1 MKGDNLDNTKNTL
14 YFLESHLEVL
24 NKDITIVLESSSK
37 YFKSL
42 RKLEEKVFLDKDKQ
56 PFIVSAYAVDYN
68 SKDLKKKES
77 KDGKTCIL
85 KLSQKDKNAD
95 KFESE
100 ILILLNKDT
109 LLPSIKFYPMKKLFG
124 KTVSA
129 PMNLNLS
136 TLQQIQM
143 LSDALAKDGKKE
155 NEQTFLELQRFGLN
169 SLNKMNNYEMILF
182 YILYI
187 DILNGGDKNLI
198 KDIFAIFDL
207 KKMIK
212 PVNQQSLYIYFEKME
227 AIYKNQIQ
235 IFDIIKTIPNCKF
248 NSYLIKFYTIY
259 INLYSSTESYE
270 NCDRIINDL
279 KDNNPFDNLILSKL
293 YLSEYSSFYRNIP
306 ISNNI
311 KNSLIVK
318 YINSSENYD
327 NLQIAF
333 SIIKDYINS
342 DFAIILSI
350 IIDNYEKIN
359 DICLRRKLP
368 LKLNDYIIAKEND
381 DLSKIQYYLD
391 ILTQKKLNY
400 KYKCIDIELRTYDLY
415 LSNLEKNQKFWEF
428 FKSNIIFGSLSYEEI
443 TEDLTY
449 ISRYFGRDFI
459 KMLELIVTNYDKLR
473 EICMN
478 EKKHIIISNYIEQN
492 KNNDIEKIKEY
503 LNFII
508 TQKLKDQYE
517 TILFDVN
524 IWNYYVFNQF
534 NMDFLTYLEKKLY
547 EGSINSKD
555 IDDCLQYSSNFRSK
569 NFLSM
574 LQIINF
580 NFNIIQDISRREKVK
595 FSIAKF
601 IHQQPNNDDLFKIY
615 DQIKI
620 IIEKE
625 QPNSYPSINF
635 DVKIWMPY
643 TQSLVLATLRFIRKI
658 ISECKKME
666 PDLNE
671 DTILLTRKIHDIG
684 YVEIKKGTLTGE
696 KLLEFLGD
704 EEIYYRD
711 KTTYDLYQKNV
722 DFQNQLNNHAN
733 VINELNKQHANLV
746 KVVNDLQKKV
756 VDLTTQNAAAHN
768 RIRQLESENS
778 KINGELSRIYSDI
791 RSLKTRINFG
801 QHLP

>member
-1 MKGDNLDNTKNTL
+1 MKGDNLDNTKNTV

-85 KLSQKDKNAD
+85 KLSQKDKNGD

-235 IFDIIKTIPNCKF
+235 IFDIIKTIPNCEF

-368 LKLNDYIIAKEND
+368 LKLNDYIITKEND

>member
-1 MKGDNLDNTKNTL
+1 MKGDNLDKTNITL

-24 NKDITIVLESSSK
+24 NSDITVGIESSTK

-42 RKLEEKVFLDKDKQ
+42 RKLVEKVFLDKDKQ
-56 PFIVSAYAVDYN
+56 PYVVSAYAIDYN
-68 SKDLKKKES
+68 SKELKKKES
-77 KDGKTCIL
+77 KDAKTSTL
-85 KLSQKDKNAD
+85 KISQKDRNGD

-100 ILILLNKDT
+100 IKILLNKDT
-109 LLPSIKFYPMKKLFG
+109 LMPSVKFNPMKKLFG
-124 KTVSA
+124 KDVSP
-129 PMNLNLS
+129 PMKLDLS
-136 TLQQIQM
+136 ALEGIQM
-143 LSDALAKDGKKE
+143 LSEALIKDGKKE
-155 NEQTFLELQRFGLN
+155 NEPTFLELQRFGLN
-169 SLNKMNNYEMILF
+169 LLNKTDKYEMILF

-187 DILNGGDKNLI
+187 DILNGGNRDLI
-198 KDIFAIFDL
+198 KDIFNKFDL

-212 PVNQQSLYIYFEKME
+212 PLNQKSLSVYFEKME
-227 AIYKNQIQ
+227 VIYKNQIM
-235 IFDIIKTIPNCKF
+235 IFDIIKTIPNCNF

-259 INLYSSTESYE
+259 INLYSSIESYE
-270 NCDRIINDL
+270 NCERIMNDL

-306 ISNNI
+306 TSNNS
-311 KNSLIVK
+311 KNSLIIK
-318 YINSSENYD
+318 YITSSENYN
-327 NLQIAF
+327 NLQITF

-342 DFAIILSI
+342 DFVTLLSI
-350 IIDNYEKIN
+350 ITDNYEKIN

-368 LKLNDYIIAKEND
+368 LKINDYIIPREND

-400 KYKCIDIELRTYDLY
+400 KFKCIDIELRTWDIY
-415 LSNLEKNQKFWEF
+415 LSNLEKNKKFWEF
-428 FKSNIIFGSLSYEEI
+428 FQSNIILGSLNYEEI
-443 TEDLTY
+443 NEDLTY

-478 EKKHIIISNYIEQN
+478 EQKHIIISNYIEQN
-492 KNNDIEKIKEY
+492 KNNDIEKIKEN

-508 TQKLKDQYE
+508 SQKLKDQYE

-524 IWNYYVFNQF
+524 IWNYYIFNQF

-580 NFNIIQDISRREKVK
+580 NFNIIQDISKREKVK
-595 FSIAKF
+595 FSIEKF
-601 IHQQPNNDDLFKIY
+601 INQQPIDDDLLKIF

-625 QPNSYPSINF
+625 QPYSHPSINF
-635 DVKIWMPY
+635 DVKIWTPY
-643 TQSLVLATLRFIRKI
+643 TQCQVLSTLRLIRKI

-671 DTILLTRKIHDIG
+671 DTILLTRRIHDIG
-684 YVEIKKGTLTGE
+684 YLEIKNGTLAGE

-746 KVVNDLQKKV
+746 NIVNNLQKKV
-756 VDLTTQNAAAHN
+756 SDLTAQNASAHSRISKLETEN
-768 RIRQLESENS
+768 SRIR
-778 KINGELSRIYSDI
+778 GELSSINKEI
-791 RSLKTRINFG
+791 GSLKRRSNFG
-801 QHLP
+801 

>member
-85 KLSQKDKNAD
+85 KLSQKDKNGD
-95 KFESE
+95 KFESQ

-109 LLPSIKFYPMKKLFG
+109 LIPSIKFEPMKKLFG
-124 KTVSA
+124 KIVSA
-129 PMNLNLS
+129 PMKLNLS
-136 TLQQIQM
+136 TLQEIQM

-169 SLNKMNNYEMILF
+169 SLNKMDKYEMNLF

-187 DILNGGDKNLI
+187 DILNGGDKYLI
-198 KDIFAIFDL
+198 KDIFGIFDL

-259 INLYSSTESYE
+259 INLYSSIESYE

-368 LKLNDYIIAKEND
+368 LKLNDYIITKEND

-580 NFNIIQDISRREKVK
+580 NFNIIQDISTREKVK

-601 IHQQPNNDDLFKIY
+601 IHQQPNNDDLLKIY

-625 QPNSYPSINF
+625 QQNSHPSINF
-635 DVKIWMPY
+635 DIKIWMPY
-643 TQSLVLATLRFIRKI
+643 TQCLVLATLRFIRKI
-658 ISECKKME
+658 IIECKKME

-684 YVEIKKGTLTGE
+684 YVEIKNGTLTGE

-722 DFQNQLNNHAN
+722 DIQNQLNNHAN

-756 VDLTTQNAAAHN
+756 ADLTTQNAAAQN

-791 RSLKTRINFG
+791 RSLKIRANFG
-801 QHLP
+801 